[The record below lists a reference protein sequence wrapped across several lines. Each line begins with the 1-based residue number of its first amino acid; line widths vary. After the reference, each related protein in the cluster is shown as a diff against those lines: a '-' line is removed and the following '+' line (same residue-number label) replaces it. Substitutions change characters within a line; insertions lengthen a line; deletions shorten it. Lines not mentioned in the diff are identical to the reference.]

1 MAEVSVDVKDLD
13 KQWYMVLKTLSS
25 IQDTKELLKEK
36 YAALGAGWKDAK
48 YTALGKVVNECI
60 AELNKVEAG
69 LSDVFPKLTELVSC
83 VMEYENTNIINSNG
97 TYRGY
102 GLSLVNSMPQ
112 RFGFSNMS
120 EMLTNVGATVCV
132 NVIAEMNGVGDI
144 SDGDDAAIDT
154 AIDNMS
160 RSVGINQSFRH
171 ISSTFRTH
179 TPRAEVQR
187 ETVRVGNHTYR
198 YNTPIQPIG
207 DDENNS

>member
-36 YAALGAGWKDAK
+36 YVALGAGWKDSK

-69 LSDVFPKLTELVSC
+69 LSDVFPKLTELVAC

-112 RFGFSNMS
+112 RFGFSNMG

-144 SDGDDAAIDT
+144 SEAD
-154 AIDNMS
+154 
-160 RSVGINQSFRH
+160 V
-171 ISSTFRTH
+171 
-179 TPRAEVQR
+179 
-187 ETVRVGNHTYR
+187 
-198 YNTPIQPIG
+198 
-207 DDENNS
+207 